1 MRAFGW
7 LILVL
12 SVIGLIIA
20 SNVFFVVRQSQQ
32 AIVLEV
38 GRPVRL
44 INAPTKPGAPVK
56 DQAGLHMKIPIY
68 QQVEIIDKRNL
79 GLDIE
84 GIEVLAADQR
94 RLRVDAFV
102 RWRISDPLKYYQ
114 RFRTEEAAESQLNRI
129 TTSAI
134 REVLGDVPVPEIV
147 SGQRAKLMDRIK
159 TGVNNGLTDD
169 GIDIIDVRVRQ
180 ADLPTEVAEGVYNRM
195 RTARLQEAQRIRSGG
210 EERARLIRAQA
221 EREKTVIEAQA
232 REQSS
237 KIRGEGD
244 AKATETYANA
254 YNKDADFFRFQRALI
269 ACETSIT
276 EGTQII
282 VGPDALGICDQFFD
296 SARSAGGPR

>member
-1 MRAFGW
+1 MRAMGW
-7 LILVL
+7 LI
-12 SVIGLIIA
+12 VIGSVLALIVA

-44 INAPTKPGAPVK
+44 INEPGK
-56 DQAGLHMKIPIY
+56 DAAGLHMKVPIY

-79 GLDIE
+79 GLDIS
-84 GIEVLAADQR
+84 GIQVLAADQR

-102 RWRISDPLKYYQ
+102 RWRINDPLRYYQ
-114 RFRTEEAAESQLNRI
+114 RFRTEAAAESQLNRI

-147 SGQRAKLMDRIK
+147 SGQRAQLMGRIRQS
-159 TGVNNGLTDD
+159 VNAGLAKD

-180 ADLPTEVAEGVYNRM
+180 ADLPAEVAEGVYNRM
-195 RTARLQEAQRIRSGG
+195 RTDRLQEAQRIRSEG

-232 REQSS
+232 REQAS

-244 AKATETYANA
+244 AKASETYAAA
-254 YNKDADFFRFQRALI
+254 YGKDPEFFRFQRALI
-269 ACETSIT
+269 ACEAAIT
-276 EGTQII
+276 EGTQVI
-282 VGPDALGICDQFFD
+282 VGPDSLGICDEFFD
-296 SARSAGGPR
+296 SARAAGGPR

>member
-12 SVIGLIIA
+12 SVLALIVA
-20 SNVFFVVRQSQQ
+20 SNVFYVVRQSEQ
-32 AIVLEV
+32 AIVLQV
-38 GRPVRL
+38 GRPVDV
-44 INAPTKPGAPVK
+44 INEPGT
-56 DQAGLHMKIPIY
+56 DEAGLRMKLPII

-84 GIEVLAADQR
+84 GIEVLASDQR

-102 RWRISDPLKYYQ
+102 RWRISNPLLYYQ
-114 RFRTEEAAESQLNRI
+114 RFRTELAAESQLNRI

-147 SGQRAKLMDRIK
+147 SGQRAQLMGRIRTSVN
-159 TGVNNGLTDD
+159 TGLAKD

-180 ADLPTEVAEGVYNRM
+180 ADLPSEVAEGVYNRM
-195 RTARLQEAQRIRSGG
+195 RTARLQEAQRIRSEG
-210 EERARLIRAQA
+210 EERSRLIRATA

-232 REQSS
+232 REAAE

-244 AKATETYANA
+244 AKATETYAAA
-254 YNKDADFFRFQRALI
+254 YNKDPEFFRFQRALI
-269 ACETSIT
+269 ACETAIQ
-276 EGTQII
+276 EGTQVI
-282 VGPDALGICDQFFD
+282 VSPESLGICDQFFD
-296 SARSAGGPR
+296 SARAAGAPR

>member
-7 LILVL
+7 LILIVSIL
-12 SVIGLIIA
+12 GLIIA
-20 SNVFFVVRQSQQ
+20 SNVFFIVRQSQQ
-32 AIVLEV
+32 AIVLQV
-38 GRPVRL
+38 GRPVAL
-44 INAPTKPGAPVK
+44 INEPGK
-56 DQAGLHMKIPIY
+56 DEAGLHMKIPII

-84 GIEVLAADQR
+84 GIQVLASDQR

-102 RWRISDPLKYYQ
+102 RWRINDPLRYYQ
-114 RFRTEEAAESQLNRI
+114 RFRTEEAAQSQLNRI

-147 SGQRAKLMDRIK
+147 SGQRAQLMGRIRQ
-159 TGVNNGLTDD
+159 GVNAGLAAD
-169 GIDIIDVRVRQ
+169 GIDIIDVRIRQ
-180 ADLPTEVAEGVYNRM
+180 ADLPNEVAEGVYERM
-195 RTARLQEAQRIRSGG
+195 RTARLQEAQRIRSEG

-244 AKATETYANA
+244 AKASETYATA
-254 YNKDADFFRFQRALI
+254 YNKDAEFFRFQRALI
-269 ACETSIT
+269 ACETAIQ

-282 VGPDALGICDQFFD
+282 VGPNSLGICDQFFD
-296 SARSAGGPR
+296 SARSAGVPR

>member
-7 LILVL
+7 LILIL
-12 SVIGLIIA
+12 SVLGLIIA
-20 SNVFFVVRQSQQ
+20 SNVFYVVRQSQQ
-32 AIVLEV
+32 AIVLQV

-44 INAPTKPGAPVK
+44 VNEPGT
-56 DQAGLHMKIPIY
+56 DEAGLHMKIPIY
-68 QQVEIIDKRNL
+68 QQVELIDKRNL

-102 RWRISDPLKYYQ
+102 RWRINDPLRYYQ
-114 RFRTEEAAESQLNRI
+114 RFRTETAAQSQLNRI

-147 SGQRAKLMDRIK
+147 SGSRAQLMGRIRK
-159 TGVNNGLTDD
+159 SVNDGLAQD
-169 GIDIIDVRVRQ
+169 GIDIIDVRIRQ

-195 RTARLQEAQRIRSGG
+195 RTARLQEAQRIRSEG
-210 EERARLIRAQA
+210 EERSRLIRAQA

-244 AKATETYANA
+244 AKASETYATA
-254 YNKDADFFRFQRALI
+254 YNKDPEFYRFQRALI
-269 ACETSIT
+269 ACEASIQ
-276 EGTQII
+276 EGTQVI
-282 VGPDALGICDQFFD
+282 VGPQSLGICDQFFD